1 MRGGTPSAASWRC
14 SDDLARMGRGPALAR
29 LLLAALGAV
38 IGGMVA
44 PARLAHPWMRE
55 AARAASDD
63 MRGEVKAEVRAL
75 AEKLATNDF
84 PHVEARIERGLQDVG
99 ERIDRVEARIGER
112 LDRARQDRKDMEVR
126 IGERFDRME
135 AHLLAPAATSRVQTS
150 GSSVFGRR

>member
-1 MRGGTPSAASWRC
+1 
-14 SDDLARMGRGPALAR
+14 
-29 LLLAALGAV
+29 
-38 IGGMVA
+38 
-44 PARLAHPWMRE
+44 MRE

-135 AHLLAPAATSRVQTS
+135 AHLLAAVQ
-150 GSSVFGRR
+150 RRPNTDDPEV